1 MAARTDVYVPKVS
14 LDRSSPVPLYFQ
26 ISEPISKLIL
36 DGALEPGTRLEDE
49 LSMAKRLAVSRPTAR
64 KALQRLVDGGL
75 VVRRRGVGTAV
86 APTQVHRPVELT
98 SLNADLAQAGHHPTT
113 RVLDYVTR
121 GATEDEAEWLSVPTG
136 TEIVSIRRLR
146 NADGEPI
153 ALLTN
158 LVPARIAPTSEELE
172 TGGLYDLLRKRE
184 IHLSTAHQS
193 IGARNATKAD
203 AEVLLEPRGAA
214 LLTMTRTTYDDKGQ
228 VVEVGRHAYRA
239 SRYSFDSTL
248 FTR

>member
-49 LSMAKRLAVSRPTAR
+49 LSMAKRLAVSRPLPAR
-64 KALQRLVDGGL
+64 RCSASWTGDWWCAVGRGHCGG
-75 VVRRRGVGTAV
+75 TH
-86 APTQVHRPVELT
+86 QVHRPVELT

-214 LLTMTRTTYDDKGQ
+214 LLTMTRTTYDDKGE